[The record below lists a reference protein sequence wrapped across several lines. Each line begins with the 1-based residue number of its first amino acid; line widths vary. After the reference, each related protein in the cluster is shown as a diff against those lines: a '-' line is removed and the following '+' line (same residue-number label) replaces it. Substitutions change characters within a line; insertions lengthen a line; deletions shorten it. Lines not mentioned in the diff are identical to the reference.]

1 MSAPGRE
8 AGRGKPG
15 RGARSVRRLERG
27 RIDPLRDKLRI
38 SKLRSSLDPLE
49 FLAVSDGTSL
59 AIRAL
64 GPYGGSAPGYR
75 LTTFLVDGESAL
87 DAGALTDALP
97 LSAQRRVRR
106 VFLTHAHFDHIAS
119 LPLLMENLYGQ
130 ATPLEVLAPEPVLA
144 TLARDILNDR
154 VWPDFTRLP
163 SRAHPTVRL
172 RPLTVGRPFRAGRV
186 TFTPFAV
193 SHVVPA
199 FGYTIA
205 KPGRSVLFSG
215 DTEATDRLWQAAR
228 RARHLKA
235 IFLELSFSDAQIEV
249 ARASRH
255 LTPSIVRQE
264 LEKAPPRV
272 PVFLYHMKPPSLAS
286 IRREIAAAKEPR
298 LRLLESERSFRF

>member
-1 MSAPGRE
+1 MSQ
-8 AGRGKPG
+8 
-15 RGARSVRRLERG
+15 
-27 RIDPLRDKLRI
+27 
-38 SKLRSSLDPLE
+38 
-49 FLAVSDGTSL
+49 GTSL

-119 LPLLMENLYGQ
+119 LPFLMENLYGQ
-130 ATPLEVLAPEPVLA
+130 ATPLEILAPAPVLA

-163 SRAHPTVRL
+163 SRARPSVRL
-172 RPLTVGRPFRAGRV
+172 RALLEKKPFRAGRV
-186 TFTPFAV
+186 TFTPFPV
-193 SHVVPA
+193 SHIVPA
-199 FGYTIA
+199 YGYVVA

-215 DTEATDRLWQAAR
+215 DTEATDSLWRAAR
-228 RARHLKA
+228 TARHLKA
-235 IFLELSFSDAQIEV
+235 IFLELSFSDAQMDV

-255 LTPSIVRQE
+255 LTPSLVRLE
-264 LEKAPPRV
+264 LAKAPPRV
-272 PVFLYHMKPPSLAS
+272 PIFLYHMKPPSMGR
-286 IRREIAAAKEPR
+286 IRREIEALREPR